1 MRNLSGEVFG
11 RWTVMDECM
20 TVPNGER
27 KWLCRCACGK
37 ERYVL
42 ERSLIYG
49 GSKSCGCLR
58 KEKATTA
65 IAYDLDGQ
73 TFGELTVL
81 RKTETQ
87 KKNGGI
93 RWCCRCSCGKELDVP
108 ATLLITG
115 KKTNCGCKT
124 RKNYCSADI
133 TGKRFHRLT
142 ALYPTGKRSGKGS
155 VVWHCRCDCGNEVDV
170 SYNELVYSNMKSCG
184 CQKKEHDQVL
194 SSFLTHVEG
203 TSIEMLKSRKVPSN
217 NTTGYKGVYFIKG
230 KYTAKIVF
238 QKKQYYLGNYDTLE
252 EAVQARCKAEKVLF
266 DGFLDFYERWKR
278 RADADPAWAKANPI
292 SICVI
297 RENNELSVRM
307 YPELE
312 SKKSPDRNDFCR
324 EVCNMPEI
332 RIANA
337 VGYSSGAVM
346 LERIAE

>member
-11 RWTVMDECM
+11 RWTVMDDCM

-81 RKTETQ
+81 RKAETQ
-87 KKNGGI
+87 KNYYSTDIAGI
-93 RWCCRCSCGKELDVP
+93 
-108 ATLLITG
+108 
-115 KKTNCGCKT
+115 
-124 RKNYCSADI
+124 
-133 TGKRFHRLT
+133 RFHRLT

-170 SYNELVYSNMKSCG
+170 SYNELLYSNMKSCG
-184 CQKKEHDQVL
+184 CQKTEHNQAL
-194 SSFLTHVEG
+194 SSFLNHAEG
-203 TSIEMLKSRKVPSN
+203 TSIEMLKSKKVPTN

-230 KYTAKIVF
+230 KYAAKIVF

-266 DGFLDFYERWKR
+266 DGFLDFYERWKQV
-278 RADADPAWAKANPI
+278 AEANPAWGKANPI
-292 SICVI
+292 SIRVL
-297 RENNELSVRM
+297 RENNELSVQM

-312 SKKSPDRNDFCR
+312 TR
-324 EVCNMPEI
+324 
-332 RIANA
+332 
-337 VGYSSGAVM
+337 
-346 LERIAE
+346 